1 MLVFWLR
8 LYHSGNILER
18 SVDGGG
24 LEMSES
30 EGQRSDSPLLSERG
44 ATTISDTVVSSI
56 AGMAAQEVEGVH
68 MGGGGSRTASGV
80 IGNLTGSEGKTGGIS
95 VEVGTTEA
103 AIDLKMGIEYGRNI
117 LQTVEEVRRRITER
131 VEGLTGLRIKEL
143 NATITDIT
151 FPEKEEGRRL
161 GSGSATQERGDS
173 PEDEATQTM
182 PESETS
188 EPTERETAQAESPS
202 QASAESTV
210 APEEEAGAED
220 RPPEARETT
229 EVRSGDAETSEE
241 PPGETPE
248 ADTRTEPSEAAA
260 TRADNETSERED
272 AEARMRRR
280 AEERARRRRR
290 RTEGG

>member
-1 MLVFWLR
+1 MLVFWLC

-30 EGQRSDSPLLSERG
+30 EEQRSDSPLLSERG

-80 IGNLTGSEGKTGGIS
+80 LGSMTGSEGKTGGIS

-151 FPEKEEGRRL
+151 FPEKEESRRL
-161 GSGSATQERGDS
+161 SSGSATQEIGDS
-173 PEDEATQTM
+173 PEEEATHTI

-188 EPTERETAQAESPS
+188 EPTEPVTAQEEPSS
-202 QASAESTV
+202 QASTEATD

-220 RPPEARETT
+220 RPPEASETT
-229 EVRSGDAETSEE
+229 EVRTDDTQTAGEPTSEAS
-241 PPGETPE
+241 E
-248 ADTRTEPSEAAA
+248 ADTRAEPSEEAP
-260 TRADNETSERED
+260 TRADNETSERDD
-272 AEARMRRR
+272 AEARMKRR

-290 RTEGG
+290 RTQGG

>member
-1 MLVFWLR
+1 
-8 LYHSGNILER
+8 
-18 SVDGGG
+18 
-24 LEMSES
+24 MSES
-30 EGQRSDSPLLSERG
+30 EGQRSDSPLLSGRG

-151 FPEKEEGRRL
+151 FPEKEGRRRP
-161 GSGSATQERGDS
+161 GPGSATQEIGES
-173 PEDEATQTM
+173 PEGEATQTM